1 MSTRVVIA
9 DDESIIRMDLK
20 EILESDDYVVVGEAA
35 TGTEALRLITEHK
48 PDLALLDVKMPGLDG
63 IQVAAA
69 VKDSTTSVVVLT
81 AFSQRHLIESAR
93 EAGVRAYLVKPFR
106 SSEILP
112 KLAAILR
119 PGAEALS
126 DEQVVADDKIETR
139 EVVQS
144 AKYKL
149 MAERSWDEATAFEF
163 IQRKAMTGRVRM
175 REVAEAILSGSFS
188 D

>member
-1 MSTRVVIA
+1 
-9 DDESIIRMDLK
+9 
-20 EILESDDYVVVGEAA
+20 
-35 TGTEALRLITEHK
+35 
-48 PDLALLDVKMPGLDG
+48 
-63 IQVAAA
+63 
-69 VKDSTTSVVVLT
+69 
-81 AFSQRHLIESAR
+81 
-93 EAGVRAYLVKPFR
+93 VKPFR